1 MKKAPEVMHCSR
13 CGDTIPLEE
22 QALLQGSECAFCA
35 EIRLE
40 AEEIRADRRSH
51 PGQPALALLLA
62 NVLRPQSPHPQS

>member
-1 MKKAPEVMHCSR
+1 MKKAPKPMHCSR

-22 QALLQGSECAFCA
+22 QALLQGSECAFCN

-40 AEEIRADRRSH
+40 AEEIRADRQPH
-51 PGQPALALLLA
+51 PSQPALVLLLA